1 MKLQAGLVV
10 FVSDLRALAT
20 RLSSLGSSSS
30 LFLKIR

>member
-1 MKLQAGLVV
+1 MELQADLIV
-10 FVSDLRALAT
+10 FESDLRALAT